1 MNINRFYAASYV
13 NMAALF
19 VSLLILFIAIRLHI
33 FFINRMCSDKLQVE
47 DLSREP
53 QVERE
58 LILIK
63 LNVEPDQRPEV

>member
-1 MNINRFYAASYV
+1 M
-13 NMAALF
+13 
-19 VSLLILFIAIRLHI
+19 LLHMLIWLHCLSPYLYCSIGIRLHD
-33 FFINRMCSDKLQVE
+33 FFINLIYSDKLQVE